1 MDKNY
6 GFSCLLSI
14 KGVLMKTKKT
24 STVLVWLLPLVFA
37 AMNIPA
43 RADGPRL
50 GAEVFSVVVVS
61 QVAPGSAAARAG
73 LQPNDIILEMN
84 GQPTSDATIFSKR
97 IQSAPDGA
105 VQLKVLRNDKTLML
119 TVNLGKAAAH
129 AANAHAQAPQKS
141 SQSTSHKRS
150 RPASPPAGKYDCWN
164 EFYTPMYSGSFVL
177 SKGNTYQY
185 LTGSKSKGTYKYDSK
200 TKKIKWL
207 SGVLAKEST
216 GAEYEPNGKDG
227 PDIILHFPDVMGQK
241 SSQVCFWRGAV
252 K

>member
-1 MDKNY
+1 M
-6 GFSCLLSI
+6 
-14 KGVLMKTKKT
+14 KKT
-24 STVLVWLLPLVFA
+24 STVLAWLLPLAFA
-37 AMNIPA
+37 TMNVSA

-61 QVAPGSAAARAG
+61 KVMPDSAAARAG
-73 LQPNDIILEMN
+73 LQTNDIILEMN
-84 GQPTSDATIFSKR
+84 GQRTSDATTFSKL
-97 IQSAPDGA
+97 IQSAPDGK
-105 VQLKVLRNDKTLML
+105 VQLQVLRNGQTLML
-119 TVNLGKAAAH
+119 TANLGNAAAVP
-129 AANAHAQAPQKS
+129 AARP
-141 SQSTSHKRS
+141 QSTGSEASHQEAASNKNHKAPGPS
-150 RPASPPAGKYDCWN
+150 SPPAGKYDCWN

-185 LTGSKSKGTYKYDSK
+185 LTGSKSKGTYKYDAG

-227 PDIILHFPDVMGQK
+227 PDILLHFPDVMGKK

>member
-1 MDKNY
+1 
-6 GFSCLLSI
+6 
-14 KGVLMKTKKT
+14 MKMRKA
-24 STVLVWLLPLVFA
+24 SAILAWMLPLSLMVA
-37 AMNIPA
+37 GVPA

-73 LQPNDIILEMN
+73 LRANDIILEMN
-84 GQPTSDATIFSKR
+84 GQPTSDATIFGKR
-97 IQSAPDGA
+97 IQSAPDGP
-105 VQLKVLRNDKTLML
+105 VQLKVLRDNETLTL
-119 TVNLGKAAAH
+119 TVNLGNATAAP
-129 AANAHAQAPQKS
+129 AAR
-141 SQSTSHKRS
+141 SQSTGGEALHKEATADKSHKAPGPS
-150 RPASPPAGKYDCWN
+150 SPPAGKYDCWN